1 MKTIRILFFYVI
13 FPWSLNAQ
21 PCIDPTLIDSMAICP
36 MVYNPVCGCDG
47 VTYDNSCIATN
58 LGGVT
63 SWTPGPCNPPSC
75 VNQAQIDSLVICPAV
90 YQPVCGCDS
99 ITYNNDCE
107 AFNYGGVS
115 SWTPGPCAQNN
126 CINPAQID
134 SLVICPAVYQPVCGC
149 DSVTYNNDCEALNY
163 GGVSSWTPG
172 PCAQNNCINPAQIDV
187 SVVCPA
193 VFDPVCGC
201 DSITYNN
208 DCEAFNYGG
217 VSSWT
222 PGPCQPLELDT
233 CLTVPDSVN
242 FGACAMVLGI
252 IRQNDSCFT
261 VSGCSTIGSNGI
273 DYSGYFFNSLY
284 ACTNLCA
291 NDTAIILDCIDTNLI
306 DLSVLCP
313 EIFEP
318 VCGCDSVTYQNACI
332 AQNYFGVSNYQLGAC
347 QNAALE
353 WGDFSQWRLYPNPGK
368 DRIYFGGLSDYSKV
382 MFALLSTDG
391 RILQQGIY
399 TNGMD
404 ISMLIPGHYTV
415 KISISKGQ
423 TRTLRL
429 VRE

>member
-75 VNQAQIDSLVICPAV
+75 VNQ
-90 YQPVCGCDS
+90 
-99 ITYNNDCE
+99 
-107 AFNYGGVS
+107 
-115 SWTPGPCAQNN
+115 
-126 CINPAQID
+126 AQID

-242 FGACAMVLGI
+242 FGACAMALGI